1 LKIIFEMEETIFN
14 QSMVFE
20 VVYMTA
26 KKVPPLKEPEGEVCS
41 GHSIME
47 VKKPGVAVI
56 CVLEEKGIEP
66 GLLVIPV
73 SICTII
79 LVILA
84 EVRWEGDGFM

>member
-1 LKIIFEMEETIFN
+1 
-14 QSMVFE
+14 
-20 VVYMTA
+20 
-26 KKVPPLKEPEGEVCS
+26 
-41 GHSIME
+41 ME

-56 CVLEEKGIEP
+56 CVLEEKCIEP
-66 GLLVIPV
+66 SLLVIPV